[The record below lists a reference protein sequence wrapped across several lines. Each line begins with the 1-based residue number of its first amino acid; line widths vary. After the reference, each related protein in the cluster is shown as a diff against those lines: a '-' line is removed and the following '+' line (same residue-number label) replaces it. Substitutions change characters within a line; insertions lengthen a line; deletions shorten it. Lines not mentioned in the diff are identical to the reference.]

1 MWICVRLSSSAL
13 VDIYDGHDKKGWS
26 LRGAGAAV
34 TASMAKAD
42 LLSLIEQVIADRTA
56 VEIVSNKGSGVLIS
70 LAKYEALQET
80 AFLLRT
86 PASAPPSSKAS
97 SNTGLVGRLN
107 ENWPSKNPWLSKT
120 LRPRLGLHEQG

>member
-1 MWICVRLSSSAL
+1 M
-13 VDIYDGHDKKGWS
+13 
-26 LRGAGAAV
+26 AV

-70 LAKYEALQET
+70 LAKYEALQGT
-80 AFLLRT
+80 AYLLRT
-86 PASAPPSSKAS
+86 PASAAPSSKAS
-97 SNTGLVGRLN
+97 PNTGLVGRLN

-120 LRPRLGLHEQG
+120 LGL